1 MAIRITTEP
10 TTENLYACS
19 HWWGFPDLPK
29 DVLWPC
35 RDCADNADDDT
46 EELLTFVCQ
55 IRLEEIAELDKDGLL
70 PHKGMLW
77 FFADLDYFLGD
88 MDAPCEGMGEWEES
102 AFKVIYREECDELF
116 THKCYWEDGSPAVM
130 EAEMMTF
137 EATDNEEEFGMK
149 LLGMPAMTEGYEN
162 ENEGLVSL
170 LQVDED
176 DRWQLRFFDSGC
188 INFMM
193 PIESLEERDFAKATL
208 CLHSS

>member
-1 MAIRITTEP
+1 MAIRITTASK
-10 TTENLYACS
+10 TEKLDRKS

-29 DVLWPC
+29 GVQWPC
-35 RDCADNADDDT
+35 RECENDPDDDT

-55 IRLEEIAELDKDGLL
+55 IRLEEIAALDTEGLL

-88 MDAPCEGMGEWEES
+88 MEAPCAGMGEWDRS
-102 AFKVIYREECDELF
+102 AFKVIYSEECDKLF
-116 THKCYWEDGSPAVM
+116 THKSYWEDGSPAVM
-130 EAEMMTF
+130 EAEEIIF
-137 EATDNEEEFGMK
+137 ETTTNEEEFGMK

-170 LQVDED
+170 LQIDED

-188 INFMM
+188 INFMI
-193 PIESLEERDFAKATL
+193 PIESLRNRDFSKATL
-208 CLHSS
+208 YLHSS